1 MVRRSNSR
9 TVCNGH
15 DPVRK
20 PVRAEQLEIEL
31 VAFDVSESSFALTD
45 TRRHDP
51 QVVLIDEALSR

>member
-1 MVRRSNSR
+1 
-9 TVCNGH
+9 
-15 DPVRK
+15 
-20 PVRAEQLEIEL
+20 VRAEQLEIEL